1 MKTPPIEFLSDSFV
15 YKEYQGTNDWSEPSF
30 AEGVEVIHT
39 RIDKG
44 AEYSN
49 SSSGKQLLYNGLIFC
64 YADKTTPFIDFKA
77 QSKVIY
83 DGVEHVVKRVIPV
96 KEPLKNKLY
105 AYEIE
110 VI

>member
-1 MKTPPIEFLSDSFV
+1 MKPPIEFLTDTFE
-15 YKEYQGTNDWSEPSF
+15 YKEYLGTNDWSEPQFSKGI
-30 AEGVEVIHT
+30 EIKHS

-44 AEYSN
+44 SEYSN
-49 SSSGKQLLYNGLIFC
+49 SSGGKQLLYNGLIFC
-64 YADKTTPFIDFKA
+64 YANRTAPMVDFKT

-83 DGVEHVVKRVIPV
+83 DENEHTITRVLPI
-96 KEPLKNKLY
+96 KEPLSDKLY